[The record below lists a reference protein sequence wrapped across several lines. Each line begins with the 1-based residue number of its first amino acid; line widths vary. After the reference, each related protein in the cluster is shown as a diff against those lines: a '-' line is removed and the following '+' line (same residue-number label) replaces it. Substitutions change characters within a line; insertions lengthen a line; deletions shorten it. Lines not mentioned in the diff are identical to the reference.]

1 MYLKKIIIK
10 NISAIKYFE
19 FTASFTEEGNPKP
32 IIIVGANGSGKTT
45 LLSNI
50 IDSFYEISSNLF
62 SNVAKME
69 NTNRKFY
76 KINGVPNLSFG
87 KNKGFTIINYK
98 SKNIEE
104 PIEYIDYINCNTDDI
119 KEFCSLNLE
128 TKSSKKTT
136 YFNKDYIER
145 LRQEWHTQA
154 HYYQPANRYEEP
166 FWKNPNFDD
175 SFKETKKYINK
186 YNKELEIITSLEKN
200 YSYILDIVLDELLYK
215 SNKDSL
221 LWNEINK
228 ILQEI
233 KQDKALTF
241 GIGPRHSN
249 NRIGI
254 YKDRELLNNINQ
266 LSLGELTLLNLFINI
281 IRHTD
286 LSNETMDKLEGIVVI
301 DEIDVHLHSDLQS
314 KVLPSLIKL
323 FPKIQFIITT
333 HSPLFVL
340 GMQKEFKD
348 DGFDL
353 LEMPKDIKISAEIF
367 SEFQKA
373 YDTFRQTKTF
383 EKDIDN
389 RIKSIQKPTIF
400 VEGKTDV
407 KYIKKAIE
415 IFNRNDLS
423 EKIEIEQ
430 IGFEDENGAKNS
442 NDKALFNAEKFLEAN
457 QKFLNNK
464 VLILHDPENKVQER
478 WIGEKLRINK
488 MPFFEKNFLNKGI
501 ENLFSKETTD
511 KIEKEKPQYID
522 FTQSCKRIRGK
533 KDENYKYFV
542 NKDEKVNLCNWICE
556 NGTEKDFEN
565 FKVILEIIDEFLE
578 KKFKD

>member
-1 MYLKKIIIK
+1 MYLEKIIIK
-10 NISAIKYFE
+10 NISAIEYLE

-69 NTNRKFY
+69 NTSRKFY

-87 KNKGFTIINYK
+87 ENKGFVLIKYK

-104 PIEYIDYINCNTDDI
+104 LIEYIDYINCDTDDI

-128 TKSSKKTT
+128 AKSSKKTT
-136 YFNKDYIER
+136 YFNKDYIEM

-166 FWKNPNFDD
+166 FWKNPNFDG

-186 YNKELEIITSLEKN
+186 YDKELEIITSLEKN
-200 YSYILDIVLDELLYK
+200 YSYILNIVLDALTGDEKATNLC
-215 SNKDSL
+215 NTID
-221 LWNEINK
+221 I

-233 KQDKALTF
+233 KQDRTLEFRISHRNF
-241 GIGPRHSN
+241 GS
-249 NRIGI
+249 RIGI
-254 YKDRELLNNINQ
+254 YKDEKLFLNNINQ
-266 LSLGELTLLNLFINI
+266 LSLGELTLLNLFVNI

-286 LSNETMDKLEGIVVI
+286 LSNETMDKFEGIVVI

-340 GMQKEFKD
+340 GMQKEFED
-348 DGFDL
+348 DRFDL
-353 LEMPKDIKISAEIF
+353 LEMPNGIRISAEIF

-383 EKDIDN
+383 EEN
-389 RIKSIQKPTIF
+389 IKKSKLPLVL
-400 VEGKTDV
+400 VEGDYDIR
-407 KYIKKAIE
+407 YIKHVCTLFQREDILNNITLYDADGYENLNKIWRSKE
-415 IFNRNDLS
+415 TTKYFDNKILLLYDCDT
-423 EKIEIEQ
+423 KIENKDDGNIFKRIIPPQ
-430 IGFEDENGAKNS
+430 KD
-442 NDKALFNAEKFLEAN
+442 ALF
-457 QKFLNNK
+457 
-464 VLILHDPENKVQER
+464 DR
-478 WIGEKLRINK
+478 
-488 MPFFEKNFLNKGI
+488 GI
-501 ENLFSKETTD
+501 ENLFSKETIN
-511 KIEKEKPQYID
+511 KIRNIKCEYID
-522 FTQSCKRIRGK
+522 FTPSHETEVRGK
-533 KDENYKYFV
+533 KENIPDKYSV
-542 NKDEKVNLCNWICE
+542 NKDEKRNLCNWICE
-556 NGTEKDFEN
+556 NGTEEDFEN

-578 KKFKD
+578 KKD

>member
-1 MYLKKIIIK
+1 MYLEKIIIK
-10 NISAIKYFE
+10 NISAIKNLE

-32 IIIVGANGSGKTT
+32 IVIVGANGSGKTT
-45 LLSNI
+45 LLSSI

-62 SNVAKME
+62 NNVAKME
-69 NTNRKFY
+69 NTSRKFY
-76 KINGVPNLSFG
+76 KINGGLNLSFN
-87 KNKGFTIINYK
+87 KDKGFTIINYK
-98 SKNIEE
+98 SKNIEK
-104 PIEYIDYINCNTDDI
+104 PIEYIDYINCDTDDV
-119 KEFCSLNLE
+119 KEFCSFNLE
-128 TKSSKKTT
+128 AKSNKRTT
-136 YFNKDYIER
+136 EFYGDDIKR
-145 LRQEWHTQA
+145 LQQEWHTQA

-166 FWKNPNFDD
+166 FWKNPDFDD
-175 SFKETKKYINK
+175 SFKETKKYIDI
-186 YNKELEIITSLEKN
+186 YDKELEIITSLEKN
-200 YSYILDIVLDELLYK
+200 YSYILDIVLDILLYNNK
-215 SNKDSL
+215 HNNNKDNL
-221 LWNEINK
+221 LWNKINK

-233 KQDKALTF
+233 KQNETFTF

-254 YKDRELLNNINQ
+254 YKDKKLFLNNINQ
-266 LSLGELTLLNLFINI
+266 LSLGELTLLNLFVNI
-281 IRHTD
+281 VRHTD
-286 LSNETMDKLEGIVVI
+286 LSNETMDKLEGIVVV

-340 GMQKEFKD
+340 GMQREFED

-353 LEMPKDIKISAEIF
+353 LEMPNGIRISAEIF

-383 EKDIDN
+383 EEDIN
-389 RIKSIQKPTIF
+389 NKIKSMQKPTIF

-415 IFNRNDLS
+415 IFNRNNLS

-430 IGFEDENGAKNS
+430 IGFEDKNGAKNS

-488 MPFFEKNFLNKGI
+488 MPFFEENFLNKGI
-501 ENLFSKETTD
+501 ENLFKSDLFEKFLEKYNQNNTISVIKDNNKIINRKIND
-511 KIEKEKPQYID
+511 KQEM
-522 FTQSCKRIRGK
+522 
-533 KDENYKYFV
+533 
-542 NKDEKVNLCNWICE
+542 CNWICE
-556 NGTEKDFEN
+556 NGTEEDFEN
-565 FKVILEIIDEFLE
+565 FKVILEIIDEFLG
-578 KKFKD
+578 KQD

>member
-1 MYLKKIIIK
+1 MVGLVYKKGEKVYLKKIIIK
-10 NISAIKYFE
+10 NISAIEYLE
-19 FTASFTEEGNPKP
+19 FTASFTGEGNPKP

-128 TKSSKKTT
+128 TKSGKKTT

-186 YNKELEIITSLEKN
+186 YDKELEIITSLEKN
-200 YSYILDIVLDELLYK
+200 YSYIMDIVLDVLLYK
-215 SNKDSL
+215 NDKNKL
-221 LWNEINK
+221 LWSIINK

-233 KQDKALTF
+233 KQDKAFTF

-254 YKDRELLNNINQ
+254 YKDEKLFLNNINQ

-314 KVLPSLIKL
+314 KVLPRLIKL
-323 FPKIQFIITT
+323 FPKIQFIVTT

-340 GMQKEFKD
+340 GMQREFED

-353 LEMPKDIKISAEIF
+353 LEMPSGIRISAERF

-373 YDTFRQTKTF
+373 YDTFRQTETF

-415 IFNRNDLS
+415 IFNRNDL
-423 EKIEIEQ
+423 
-430 IGFEDENGAKNS
+430 
-442 NDKALFNAEKFLEAN
+442 DKK
-457 QKFLNNK
+457 
-464 VLILHDPENKVQER
+464 
-478 WIGEKLRINK
+478 
-488 MPFFEKNFLNKGI
+488 
-501 ENLFSKETTD
+501 
-511 KIEKEKPQYID
+511 
-522 FTQSCKRIRGK
+522 
-533 KDENYKYFV
+533 
-542 NKDEKVNLCNWICE
+542 
-556 NGTEKDFEN
+556 
-565 FKVILEIIDEFLE
+565 
-578 KKFKD
+578 

>member
-1 MYLKKIIIK
+1 MYLEKIIIK
-10 NISAIKYFE
+10 NISAIKNLE

-32 IIIVGANGSGKTT
+32 IVIVGANGSGKTT
-45 LLSNI
+45 LLSSI

-62 SNVAKME
+62 NNVAKME
-69 NTNRKFY
+69 NTSRKFY
-76 KINGVPNLSFG
+76 KINGGLNLSFN
-87 KNKGFTIINYK
+87 KDKGFTIINYK
-98 SKNIEE
+98 SKNIEK
-104 PIEYIDYINCNTDDI
+104 PIEYIDYINCDTDDV
-119 KEFCSLNLE
+119 KEFCSFNLE
-128 TKSSKKTT
+128 AKSNKRTT
-136 YFNKDYIER
+136 EFYGDDIKR
-145 LRQEWHTQA
+145 LQQEWHTQA

-166 FWKNPNFDD
+166 FWKNPDFDD
-175 SFKETKKYINK
+175 SFKETKKYIDI
-186 YNKELEIITSLEKN
+186 YDKELEIITSFEKN
-200 YSYILDIVLDELLYK
+200 YSYILDIVLDILLYNNK
-215 SNKDSL
+215 HNNNKDNL
-221 LWNEINK
+221 LWNKINK

-233 KQDKALTF
+233 KQNETF
-241 GIGPRHSN
+241 TFDIGPRHSN

-254 YKDRELLNNINQ
+254 YKDKKLFLNNINQ
-266 LSLGELTLLNLFINI
+266 LSLGELTLLNLFVNI

-286 LSNETMDKLEGIVVI
+286 LSNENIDKLEGIVVI

-323 FPKIQFIITT
+323 FPKIQFIVTT

-340 GMQKEFKD
+340 GMQREFED

-353 LEMPKDIKISAEIF
+353 LEMPKGIRISAEIF

-488 MPFFEKNFLNKGI
+488 MPFFEENFLNKGI
-501 ENLFSKETTD
+501 ENLFKSDLFEKFLEKYNQNNTISVIKDNNKIINRKIND
-511 KIEKEKPQYID
+511 KQEM
-522 FTQSCKRIRGK
+522 
-533 KDENYKYFV
+533 
-542 NKDEKVNLCNWICE
+542 CNWICE
-556 NGTEKDFEN
+556 NGTEEDFEN
-565 FKVILEIIDEFLE
+565 FKVILEIIDEFLG
-578 KKFKD
+578 KQD

>member
-1 MYLKKIIIK
+1 MYLEKIIIK
-10 NISAIKYFE
+10 NISAIKNLE

-32 IIIVGANGSGKTT
+32 IIIVGENGSGKTT
-45 LLSNI
+45 LLSSI
-50 IDSFYEISSNLF
+50 IDSFYEISSELF

-76 KINGVPNLSFG
+76 KINGVPNLSFN
-87 KNKGFTIINYK
+87 KDKGFTIIKYK
-98 SKNIEE
+98 SKNIEK
-104 PIEYIDYINCNTDDI
+104 PIEYIDYINCNTDDV
-119 KEFCSLNLE
+119 KEFCSFNLE
-128 TKSSKKTT
+128 TKSGKQTT
-136 YFNKDYIER
+136 QFYGNSIEKLQR
-145 LRQEWHTQA
+145 EWHTQA

-186 YNKELEIITSLEKN
+186 YDKELEIVTSLEKN
-200 YSYILDIVLDELLYK
+200 YSYIMDIILDMLLYK
-215 SNKDSL
+215 NNKDNL
-221 LWNEINK
+221 LWNIINK

-233 KQDKALTF
+233 KQNETFIF
-241 GIGPRHSN
+241 GIGFRNSN
-249 NRIGI
+249 SRIGI
-254 YKDRELLNNINQ
+254 YKDKKLFLNNINQ
-266 LSLGELTLLNLFINI
+266 LSLGELTLLNLFVNI
-281 IRHTD
+281 VRHTD
-286 LSNETMDKLEGIVVI
+286 LSNESIDKLEGIVVI

-323 FPKIQFIITT
+323 FPKIQFIVTT

-340 GMQKEFKD
+340 GVQKEFSNN
-348 DGFDL
+348 GFDL
-353 LEMPKDIKISAEIF
+353 LEMPKGIKISAEIF

-389 RIKSIQKPTIF
+389 RIKSMQKPTIF

-415 IFNRNDLS
+415 IFNRNNLS

-442 NDKALFNAEKFLEAN
+442 NDKALFNAKKFLEAN

-464 VLILHDPENKVQER
+464 VLILHDPENKVQET

-488 MPFFEKNFLNKGI
+488 MPFFE
-501 ENLFSKETTD
+501 E
-511 KIEKEKPQYID
+511 
-522 FTQSCKRIRGK
+522 
-533 KDENYKYFV
+533 
-542 NKDEKVNLCNWICE
+542 
-556 NGTEKDFEN
+556 
-565 FKVILEIIDEFLE
+565 
-578 KKFKD
+578 

>member
-200 YSYILDIVLDELLYK
+200 YSYILDIVLDGLLYK